1 MTMPIDPN
9 SQSENSRFRIFLPI
23 WPWATIAPR
32 SCFKM
37 SARSP
42 MVKLLPLHDILSA
55 EVENLLD
62 AAFGADRKKR
72 TAYRMREGVAEIPE
86 LSFAVCDE
94 TGLIGTLQSWP
105 VALID
110 DTGRSAP
117 MTLVGPVAVKPDLQG
132 GGVGKLLMSRLIDAA
147 RDEGH
152 DVLIMIGDPEYY
164 ERFFGFSAA
173 ETQGWE
179 LPGPFDRR
187 RLLARIQRPG
197 GVPALGRIIPDPAFA
212 SEALSA

>member
-1 MTMPIDPN
+1 MTVAIDPN
-9 SQSENSRFRIFLPI
+9 RQGENRRFRIFLPI
-23 WPWATIAPR
+23 WPWAIIAPG

-37 SARSP
+37 NVRPS
-42 MVKLLPLHDILSA
+42 MIKLLPLHDVRPA
-55 EVENLLD
+55 DVETLLD
-62 AAFGADRKKR
+62 AAFGADRQKR
-72 TAYRMREGVAEIPE
+72 TAYRMREGVLPIPE
-86 LSFAVCDE
+86 LSFAACDE

-110 DTGRSAP
+110 DDGQCVP
-117 MTLVGPVAVKPDLQG
+117 LTLVGPVAVKPDLQR

-147 RDEGH
+147 KAERYDA
-152 DVLIMIGDPEYY
+152 LIMIGDPEYY
-164 ERFFGFSAA
+164 ERFFGFSAT

-179 LPGPFDRR
+179 LPGPFERH

-197 GVPALGRIIPDPAFA
+197 GVPAFGRIIPDPAFA